1 MLNAQPLI
9 VALSDG
15 SAIRS
20 LVSDDDYND
29 SDVIRSGANGYKGGW
44 NNLALGT
51 LDFKH
56 LPSQLITS
64 TTKQSL
70 RVGDV
75 CVRLMPIVSKSEEC
89 SSIVDIYNTYIAKG
103 TSLIAKTCIN
113 RYSGTEELC
122 IPAIPIHTFVSE
134 WNKSLHQFLDMIR
147 SDGLGD
153 NQTER
158 QRRLTVISNVTE
170 IALKNV
176 PILSDHLWFLIHS
189 IVSRP
194 PLVKEVLQLVGSIA
208 STSGAIYHA
217 SEVVK
222 TTVPGGHAVNSVR
235 LYLIAKPVPTTGHN
249 VTILQDKAGV
259 TLGLIWV
266 ADEEELYDHL
276 RNIQN
281 CYYLHIGTESGNT
294 FRCSAF
300 CEWRYYNYTVFN
312 KMTTFG
318 QELVSKFNST
328 MLAGNTGDSARV
340 VNRV

>member
-1 MLNAQPLI
+1 M
-9 VALSDG
+9 VTLSDG
-15 SAIRS
+15 RPIRS
-20 LVSDDDYND
+20 CVSNDDCDAN
-29 SDVIRSGANGYKGGW
+29 DVIRLGSNGYKGKW
-44 NNLALGT
+44 NNLTLGY

-56 LPSQLITS
+56 MPSQLITL

-75 CVRLMPIVSKSEEC
+75 CVRLMPIVSQSEEY

-113 RYSGTEELC
+113 RYTATEELC

-147 SDGLGD
+147 SDGLRD
-153 NQTER
+153 KQTER

-194 PLVKEVLQLVGSIA
+194 PLVKQVLQLVGSIV
-208 STSGAIYHA
+208 STSGTLYHTG
-217 SEVVK
+217 EVVK
-222 TTVPGGHAVNSVR
+222 TTVPGCNAVNSVR
-235 LYLIAKPVPTTGHN
+235 LYLIAKHVPTTGHN
-249 VTILQDKAGV
+249 VTVLRDKAGV
-259 TLGLIWV
+259 TLCLIWV

-276 RNIQN
+276 RNIQT

-312 KMTTFG
+312 KMTTIG
-318 QELVSKFNST
+318 QKTVWKFDST
-328 MLAGNTGDSARV
+328 MLAGNTGDSARL
-340 VNRV
+340 VNLV